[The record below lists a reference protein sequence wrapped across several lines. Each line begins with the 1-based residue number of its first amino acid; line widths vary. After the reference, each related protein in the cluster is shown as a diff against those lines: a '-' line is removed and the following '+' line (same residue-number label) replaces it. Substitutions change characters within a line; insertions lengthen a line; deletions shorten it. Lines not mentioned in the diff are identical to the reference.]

1 MRLRMHS
8 VSGWSGQHRGVQHA
22 AFRPLDQDAVREGA
36 HLPGLVAQQAFDG
49 LVHAGGGQHG
59 RRHRD
64 HMQRQKRLGHGR
76 VEQPAEPLDS
86 IGVVVRGIAE
96 HLHQLAPQLPEL
108 VPGAGP
114 GGGLYGGVDDSMA
127 ANAGKKGFHRRSDIT
142 AARFDWLQG
151 TDARSLTIDEG
162 MGQDC

>member
-1 MRLRMHS
+1 MERPTP
-8 VSGWSGQHRGVQHA
+8 WCPTHA

-114 GGGLYGGVDDSMA
+114 GGGLYGGVDGRERREEGLPPAERHHRAFGLA
-127 ANAGKKGFHRRSDIT
+127 AGNRCALANDR
-142 AARFDWLQG
+142 
-151 TDARSLTIDEG
+151 
-162 MGQDC
+162 